1 MRSSSLLLLSFLASV
16 AAVRGASDF
25 RVCAFNLHHFGDS
38 KTKKSAVMHTLT
50 RIIARCDV
58 CLLQEVR
65 DSKATALPQLLTG
78 LNSYDTEHKYDAVA
92 SVRLGRSESYQEQY
106 VFVYRTDTVTVTG
119 QYQYPDDRPGDVD
132 AFSREP
138 FVVRFKAPKTV
149 IKEFVLIPQHTTP
162 VNTTREL
169 DALYDVLQHMKKL
182 WKTQNVMLLGDFNAD
197 CGYLAKKNRKYV
209 RLITDTELVWL
220 IEDKTDTTVR
230 STTSCTY
237 DRIVVH
243 GETFVREIVP
253 LSAKPFNFQTEYRLT
268 EEQALEVSDHY
279 PVEVLLKIFL
289 INVFSGNTLTC
300 HPGTEYQIRDKC
312 CPLCPPGKSVIK
324 DCTELRSTSCLPC
337 VNGTSFTTH
346 PNGLRECF
354 PCASCSSG
362 SGLKISL
369 CTTTSDTVCEPLEG
383 FYCTDQTGSRC
394 VGAQRHKRC
403 KPGQYIRHKVLGY
416 DSSPCDVLQVVK
428 GHAHDGLHGAVSC
441 LTLSSGSEAWEALS
455 PASS

>member
-1 MRSSSLLLLSFLASV
+1 MKSRRKPLA
-16 AAVRGASDF
+16 AA
-25 RVCAFNLHHFGDS
+25 
-38 KTKKSAVMHTLT
+38 
-50 RIIARCDV
+50 
-58 CLLQEVR
+58 
-65 DSKATALPQLLTG
+65 P
-78 LNSYDTEHKYDAVA
+78 
-92 SVRLGRSESYQEQY
+92 
-106 VFVYRTDTVTVTG
+106 
-119 QYQYPDDRPGDVD
+119 
-132 AFSREP
+132 
-138 FVVRFKAPKTV
+138 
-149 IKEFVLIPQHTTP
+149 
-162 VNTTREL
+162 
-169 DALYDVLQHMKKL
+169 
-182 WKTQNVMLLGDFNAD
+182 
-197 CGYLAKKNRKYV
+197 
-209 RLITDTELVWL
+209 
-220 IEDKTDTTVR
+220 
-230 STTSCTY
+230 
-237 DRIVVH
+237 
-243 GETFVREIVP
+243 
-253 LSAKPFNFQTEYRLT
+253 
-268 EEQALEVSDHY
+268 
-279 PVEVLLKIFL
+279 VLLIFL